1 MAVQRIESKDCSV
14 KDLFHQFYAVPDYQR
29 EYVWGPEEVE
39 QLLTDIRG
47 EMGEA
52 SSPEAPEYFI
62 GSIVVCPSSNT
73 DDVLDLIDGQQRMTT
88 LYILLC
94 SIRDRLKILG
104 TAELATLKSQIS
116 DSTVDDMGNE
126 TFRHRLE
133 LQYEDSGDALTHIA
147 TGKCISNATTSSM
160 KNMAVAHHVA
170 TKFLAAEFGEDPNAL
185 RAFYGYLTNKVK
197 LIRIQ
202 TEDVAKAL
210 KIFETINDRGVGLN
224 SMDLLKNLLF
234 MKTRSDKFD
243 KLKASWKEL
252 QDVIY
257 DMREKPL
264 RFLRYFIVS
273 RYNVDIIREDEI
285 YGWFASRDSEI
296 GYSKDPNAFVKELI
310 SAARAYSNFRSG
322 NDQNGK
328 RNRYLDNMRLLGG
341 SAARQHLI
349 LLLAGRHLDSE
360 LFDRLAAEVEN
371 LFFCYVITREPTRTF
386 ERNFA
391 RWATELRSVSSAEQF
406 ETFIS
411 ERFDKEKAALANR
424 FDDAIGRIELGKLQ
438 LYRMVYILGKL
449 SQQVDINAY
458 GETPGTIWLDHY
470 MSSGF
475 EIEHIYPQNPTPA
488 AAEQFGEIS
497 DPTIV
502 QRLGNLVL
510 AEKSINASLGNR
522 PYSEKRP
529 VYQQSK
535 LLLTRALSERPK
547 VGANTRIDR
556 AVAKIEPY
564 PDWNESSITDRQ
576 KALGTL
582 SRAIWGMPERLQ
594 VNGS

>member
-1 MAVQRIESKDCSV
+1 MTVQRIESKDCSI

-39 QLLTDIRG
+39 QLLSDIRG

-52 SSPEAPEYFI
+52 SNPEAPEYFI
-62 GSIVVCPSSNT
+62 GSIVVCPSNNI

-94 SIRDRLKILG
+94 AIRDRLKDLG
-104 TAELATLKSQIS
+104 AAELTTLKSQIA
-116 DSTVDDMGNE
+116 DSTVDDIGNE

-147 TGKCISNATTSSM
+147 TGRPIGNATTTSM
-160 KNMAVAHHVA
+160 NNMAVAHHVA
-170 TKFLAAEFGEDPNAL
+170 KKFLAAEFDEDPNAL

-234 MKTRSDKFD
+234 MKTAPDKFD

-285 YGWFASRDSEI
+285 YGWFSSRDSEI
-296 GYSKDPNAFVKELI
+296 GYSKDPNAFVRELI

-349 LLLAGRHLDSE
+349 LLLAGRHLEPE
-360 LFDRLAAEVEN
+360 LFDRLAAEGEN

-391 RWATELRSVSSAEQF
+391 RWATELRKVNSLEQF
-406 ETFIS
+406 DTFIS
-411 ERFDKEKAALANR
+411 ERFDKEKATLANR
-424 FDDAIGRIELGKLQ
+424 FDDAIGRLELGKLQ

-458 GETPGTIWLDHY
+458 GETPGTAWLDHY

-475 EIEHIYPQNPTPA
+475 EIEHIYPQNPTPDA
-488 AAEQFGEIS
+488 LEEFGEIS

-522 PYSEKRP
+522 PYSEKRS

-564 PDWNESSITDRQ
+564 PNWNEGSINDRQ

-582 SRAIWGMPERLQ
+582 SRAIWGMPERQ
-594 VNGS
+594 QAFGT